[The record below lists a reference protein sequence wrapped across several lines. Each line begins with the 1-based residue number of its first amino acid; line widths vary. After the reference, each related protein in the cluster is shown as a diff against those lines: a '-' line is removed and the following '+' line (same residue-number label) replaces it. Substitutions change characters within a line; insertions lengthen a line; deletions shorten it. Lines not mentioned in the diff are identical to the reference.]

1 MVAYAQ
7 ATTMVSVARCF
18 AVVLFDV
25 SLGVC
30 QQVKPGVFSMYARG
44 SGNIVMSR
52 KQTRVLSQ
60 DDIMH
65 RPAGDHLDNDL
76 DPVLAEF
83 HEVPFLG

>member
-1 MVAYAQ
+1 
-7 ATTMVSVARCF
+7 MVSVARCF
-18 AVVLFDV
+18 AVALFDV

-65 RPAGDHLDNDL
+65 RPAVNHLEDDFDL
-76 DPVLAEF
+76 VSAEF
-83 HEVPFLG
+83 TEVPFVG